1 MFGRGPSRTIYII
14 YILFIFIAT
23 KPRPKEAPQ
32 NSARVQQA
40 GSLAEMRVRKTT
52 EARQA
57 RVIARSSQ
65 EVGTNLGG
73 IEPGENRGTVMGFRK
88 MKMPKKKRLLLQNFP
103 LFQIPKFSDY
113 FGAIVEVLKRS
124 NRHFVRLTVGILSD
138 GSYLRIWKV
147 VFGSTP
153 VC

>member
-1 MFGRGPSRTIYII
+1 MSFVEGTSCGDVWKRSQPHNLYYI

-73 IEPGENRGTVMGFRK
+73 IEPGENRGTVMGFEK
-88 MKMPKKKRLLLQNFP
+88 
-103 LFQIPKFSDY
+103 
-113 FGAIVEVLKRS
+113 
-124 NRHFVRLTVGILSD
+124 
-138 GSYLRIWKV
+138 
-147 VFGSTP
+147 
-153 VC
+153 